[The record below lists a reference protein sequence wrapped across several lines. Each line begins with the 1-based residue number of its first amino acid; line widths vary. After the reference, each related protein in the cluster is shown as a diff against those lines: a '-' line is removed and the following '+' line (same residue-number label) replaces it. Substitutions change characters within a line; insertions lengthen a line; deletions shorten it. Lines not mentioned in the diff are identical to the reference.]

1 MSFIPAF
8 ELGLLNAWIFFL
20 LHQGGTSVL
29 LQLMYSR
36 DVWKDVWEVWK
47 KSSIDYSSNKT
58 DRNRILKYSV
68 YFVFFAVVG
77 YSVFLPLKLNTV
89 WFYVGLPI
97 YLLGVIIDFMAGVS
111 WATNPLDKPIT
122 TGIYRFSR
130 HPMDF
135 GNIVAI
141 VGTGI
146 ASASWVYVLLGIVSI
161 TLMSMS
167 AVKEERFCLEK
178 FGNAY
183 QEYINR
189 TPRWI
194 GIPKPNKK

>member
-1 MSFIPAF
+1 
-8 ELGLLNAWIFFL
+8 
-20 LHQGGTSVL
+20 
-29 LQLMYSR
+29 
-36 DVWKDVWEVWK
+36 
-47 KSSIDYSSNKT
+47 
-58 DRNRILKYSV
+58 
-68 YFVFFAVVG
+68 
-77 YSVFLPLKLNTV
+77 LPLKLNTV

-111 WATNPLDKPIT
+111 WATNPLNKPIT

>member
-1 MSFIPAF
+1 MSLIPAF
-8 ELGLLNAWIFFL
+8 ELGVWNAWIFFL
-20 LHQGGTSVL
+20 LHQGGTSIL
-29 LQLMYSR
+29 LQLMYNR
-36 DVWKDVWEVWK
+36 DVWKDVWNVWK
-47 KSSIDYSSNKT
+47 KSSTDYSSNKP
-58 DRNRILKYSV
+58 DRILKYSV
-68 YFVFFAVVG
+68 YFVFFAVLG
-77 YSVFLPLKLNTV
+77 YGIFLPLKLNTV

-146 ASASWVYVLLGIVSI
+146 ACASWVFVLLGIVGI
-161 TLMSMS
+161 TLMNMS
-167 AVKEERFCLEK
+167 AVHEERFCLKK

-183 QEYINR
+183 QEYMNR

-194 GIPKPNKK
+194 GIPKSQETA